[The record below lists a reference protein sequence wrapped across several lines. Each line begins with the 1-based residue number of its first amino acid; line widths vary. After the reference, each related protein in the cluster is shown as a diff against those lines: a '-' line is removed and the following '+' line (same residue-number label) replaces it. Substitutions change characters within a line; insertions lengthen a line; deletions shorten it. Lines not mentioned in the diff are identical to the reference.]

1 MKPYIFLFLSLSLA
15 WSSCYQDCTPQDVK
29 VGNISLMPTTKAFV
43 QQFVGKKVIFKT
55 ESGREM
61 VFTTSQS
68 GIIRDTTKLNLK
80 INCNA
85 GFSSNQK
92 SYDFMAL
99 EGLEITLQSDSFT
112 LNYKTWLTRD
122 LTKKADTSVLFE
134 AMIFSTYNSKTGCGL
149 TPIAIF
155 SDRGFPARRTD
166 TSDTYR
172 RFRVV
177 PDTLLGTKRLQNVN
191 FRKPEGNLC
200 SSTDVAANNR
210 TPLESFFNFKQ
221 GIVAFKTLSS
231 GFYFFDRIE

>member
-1 MKPYIFLFLSLSLA
+1 LFRILS
-15 WSSCYQDCTPQDVK
+15 CRYQ
-29 VGNISLMPTTKAFV
+29 
-43 QQFVGKKVIFKT
+43 
-55 ESGREM
+55 
-61 VFTTSQS
+61 
-68 GIIRDTTKLNLK
+68 NLK

-85 GFSSNQK
+85 GVFGNQR
-92 SYDFMAL
+92 SHDFMLL

-122 LTKKADTSVLFE
+122 LTKKADTSALFE

-149 TPIAIF
+149 APIAIF

-177 PDTLLGTKRLQNVN
+177 SDTLLGTKRLQNVN
-191 FRKPEGNLC
+191 FRKPESSQLC
-200 SSTDVAANNR
+200 GATDVAANNR
-210 TPLESFFNFKQ
+210 TPLESFFNFKE